1 MIFIYPLSFFFVVF
15 CLLLFVYIVE
25 NKSFKSI
32 RPLKAQIINSSED
45 TSVKLIFYE
54 QMKLNEDF
62 KNQLKLYKSSEYD
75 KDIVNYA
82 YTYVSKTLNQE
93 LRDLIACTGDYSS
106 RLNKAFMLEYKKTT
120 GIKRQ
125 ELLDKV
131 EKSKKFVQGD
141 GYSPNK
147 PNTKSKKSYDTN
159 QIDVLIMNIK
169 VKSDLLDSVISKSLY
184 LNALTLKE
192 KYGLASKIETKVK
205 IEDQLRDIESF
216 LDRDIAIVS
225 ENKDKLIVND
235 LAINSIYLKDLE
247 SSWNQE

>member
-1 MIFIYPLSFFFVVF
+1 MILIYPFAIFLVLFGIFLFIYL
-15 CLLLFVYIVE
+15 IE
-25 NKSFKSI
+25 NKSFKTI
-32 RPLKAQIINSSED
+32 RPLKSQIINSSEE
-45 TSVKLIFYE
+45 TSVKIIFYE

-62 KNQLKLYKSSEYD
+62 KNQLKLYKTSEYD
-75 KDIVNYA
+75 KDVINYA

-106 RLNKAFMLEYKKTT
+106 RLNKTFMLEYKKTS
-120 GIKRQ
+120 GLKRQ

-131 EKSKKFVQGD
+131 ENSKRSVPGE
-141 GYSPNK
+141 GYTPNK

-169 VKSDLLDSVISKSLY
+169 VKSNLLDSVISKSLY
-184 LNALTLKE
+184 LNALTLRE
-192 KYGLASKIETKVK
+192 KYGLASKVETKVK
-205 IEDQLRDIESF
+205 IEDQLQDIESF

>member
-1 MIFIYPLSFFFVVF
+1 MILIYPISFFSV
-15 CLLLFVYIVE
+15 LFIAFLVIYFIE
-25 NKSFKSI
+25 NKSFKRI

-45 TSVKLIFYE
+45 TSVKIIFYE

-62 KNQLKLYKSSEYD
+62 KNQLKLYKPSEYD
-75 KDIVNYA
+75 KDVINYA

-106 RLNKAFMLEYKKTT
+106 RLNKTFMLEYKKTS
-120 GIKRQ
+120 GLKRQ

-131 EKSKKFVQGD
+131 ENSKRFVPGE
-141 GYSPNK
+141 GYTPNK
-147 PNTKSKKSYDTN
+147 PNTKNKKSYDTN

-184 LNALTLKE
+184 LNALTLRE
-192 KYGLASKIETKVK
+192 KYGLASKVETKVK
-205 IEDQLRDIESF
+205 IEDQLQDIEAF